1 MTHNISVSK
10 NLLRSLYLF
19 SSYALD
25 KLFAN
30 GAVISQYY
38 AKDEVIENQVIVSDY
53 LYVIKNGC
61 FRVALKRASRYTG
74 HRNKLADSVS
84 KNVVLLRLGRGD
96 IYGLD
101 NVINLAVN
109 KKKSVVDDEQF
120 RSVSSR
126 RQTERASMLVSEVG
140 ECLLVNKNVFLKYAN
155 FLTIAKLISIPAAN
169 IGKTEIKFQARV
181 RWRKYREKAVRP
193 LWKLMLDTNMKSSF
207 QRYDREIS
215 RKDNVNL

>member
-1 MTHNISVSK
+1 M
-10 NLLRSLYLF
+10 
-19 SSYALD
+19 
-25 KLFAN
+25 
-30 GAVISQYY
+30 
-38 AKDEVIENQVIVSDY
+38 
-53 LYVIKNGC
+53 
-61 FRVALKRASRYTG
+61 KRASRYTG

-140 ECLLVNKNVFLKYAN
+140 ECLLVNKNVFLKYAD
-155 FLTIAKLISIPAAN
+155 FLTIAKLISTPAAN

-181 RWRKYREKAVRP
+181 RWRKYREKAV
-193 LWKLMLDTNMKSSF
+193 SSL
-207 QRYDREIS
+207 YG
-215 RKDNVNL
+215 N